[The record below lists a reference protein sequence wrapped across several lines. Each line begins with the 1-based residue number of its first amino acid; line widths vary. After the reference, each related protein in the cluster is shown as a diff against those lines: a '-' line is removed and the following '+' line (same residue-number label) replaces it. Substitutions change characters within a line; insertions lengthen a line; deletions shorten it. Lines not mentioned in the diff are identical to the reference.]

1 LSDQANN
8 VMPVLFIQIRIEY
21 KDLMC
26 YCSP

>member
-1 LSDQANN
+1 
-8 VMPVLFIQIRIEY
+8 MPVLFIQIRIEY